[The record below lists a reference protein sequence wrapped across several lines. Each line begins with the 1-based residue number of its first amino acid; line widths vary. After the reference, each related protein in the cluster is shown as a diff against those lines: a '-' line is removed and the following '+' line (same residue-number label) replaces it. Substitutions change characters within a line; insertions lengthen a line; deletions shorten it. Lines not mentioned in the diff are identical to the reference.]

1 MKTKNLIVCK
11 LRGIIFYPLAYV
23 LEFGKG
29 REFDFIIANGQK
41 IPEQT
46 REYLR
51 SLGVTVIDLESA
63 KKKTYDS
70 IFLQPYQDFH
80 EHLKFLNNFKFK
92 SISYYSDALRNG
104 MYSLVGIDKR
114 TVEFIYF
121 GFELIEQTFVEN
133 LDASQLKI
141 PRTVVN
147 FESIRRIWIEL
158 GQAMGLDSSSDLL
171 KPDDLLIVMRHWGQ
185 DPMYPIREGKKL
197 EDYIWNEMQKWPKRK
212 RVIIKPHP
220 WLEHDK
226 SIYETLKFRLEE
238 SWGSTL
244 YFWNDLFPVPDDFPE
259 LGSPEY
265 VLWTCN
271 QNLGNFFSFDGS
283 LNNLVA
289 LVSSGTSIQYPDPAI
304 FGDLFENGLI
314 TNLVSEQIA
323 WQKKF
328 AKELFNQPKPSNI
341 VIETSGVPYEKIIS
355 KMSLLAQQKRSLTR
369 DMRFYSAIAR
379 AIKPIQTFSSFVEKL
394 KVKFL

>member
-1 MKTKNLIVCK
+1 MSNNLVIC
-11 LRGIIFYPLAYV
+11 LSRGILFYPLAYV

-29 REFDFIIANGQK
+29 REFDFIIANEQK
-41 IPEQT
+41 LPEKT
-46 REYLR
+46 LEYLR

-63 KKKTYDS
+63 KKKCYDS

-80 EHLKFLNNFKFK
+80 LHQKFLNNFKFK
-92 SISYYSDALRNG
+92 NISYYSDALRNG

-114 TVEFIYF
+114 AVEFIYF

-158 GQAMGLDSSSDLL
+158 GQVMELDSTSDFL

-185 DPMYPIREGKKL
+185 APMYPIREEEKL
-197 EDYIWNEMQKWPKRK
+197 EDYIWNEMQKWPKSK

-220 WLEHDK
+220 FLEHDK
-226 SIYETLKFRLEE
+226 SIYETLKFRLQE
-238 SWGSTL
+238 SWGSAL
-244 YFWNDLFPVPDDFPE
+244 YFWDDLFPVPNNFPE

-265 VLWTCN
+265 VLWAGN
-271 QNLGNFFSFDGS
+271 QNLGNFFAFDGS

-289 LVSSGTSIQYPDPAI
+289 LASSSTSIQYPDPAI
-304 FGDLFENGLI
+304 FGNLFENGLI

-328 AKELFNQPKPSNI
+328 ARELINQPKPRNI

-355 KMSLLAQQKRSLTR
+355 KMSLLAQQKGSLKR
-369 DMRFYSAIAR
+369 EERFYSSISR
-379 AIKPIQTFSSFVEKL
+379 ALKPIQTFSTFIEKL